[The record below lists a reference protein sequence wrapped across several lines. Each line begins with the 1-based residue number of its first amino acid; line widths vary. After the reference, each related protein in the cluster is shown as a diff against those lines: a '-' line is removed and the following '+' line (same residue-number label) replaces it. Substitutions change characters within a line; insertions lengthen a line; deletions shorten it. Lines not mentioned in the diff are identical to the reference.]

1 MKNLLKKISAA
12 TGTLA
17 ATMLLAACAGTKPPE
32 KSPTGGIVIE
42 RQSALDDYMQDTQT
56 EYRVL
61 GAGSGESRNSAIEA
75 ARKDAQEKMK
85 NRLGELH
92 KASETLKTEAA
103 KHFKEALEIR
113 ADAPDMRRFNG
124 FVGIAL
130 EKKLVRQLEERL
142 GEKRLP
148 PPLDDVVVKNKRF
161 PAEILGLPN
170 KIKAGE
176 TESVRVTPERDFY
189 LTIFSYDRQRNAIV
203 TVSSHKI
210 TANKPAE
217 LSMEFSVEDSN
228 EYREEN
234 MMLFVLTTREVP
246 FDAASADTF
255 PCGKIKEWLDGIPP
269 RERFIECK
277 TLVIER

>member
-12 TGTLA
+12 AGTLA
-17 ATMLLAACAGTKPPE
+17 ATMLFAACTGTEPPE

-42 RQSALDDYMQDTQT
+42 RQSALDDYMQDTET

-189 LTIFSYDRQRNAIV
+189 LTIFSYDRQGNAVV
-203 TVSSHKI
+203 TVSSRKI
-210 TANKPAE
+210 TANKSAE
-217 LSMEFSVEDSN
+217 FPIDFSVEDSGA
-228 EYREEN
+228 YHEEN
-234 MMLFVLTTREVP
+234 IMLFVLTTREVP